1 MKYIYIYLLL
11 YYPFMNHVIQ
21 FIFSKEWSLKWYS
34 IMKFKY
40 VFFKSIYLFIYLSK
54 KVCIIERITK
64 L

>member
-1 MKYIYIYLLL
+1 
-11 YYPFMNHVIQ
+11 MNHVIQ